1 MKDNLIEQ
9 LKVQY
14 LGLVKKG
21 LQIQKK
27 GDIKAFVS
35 NAIEKEQIAQKI
47 QLLAR
52 SK

>member
-1 MKDNLIEQ
+1 MKKNLMEQ
-9 LKVQY
+9 LKAQY
-14 LGLVKKG
+14 FSSVKKG
-21 LQIQKK
+21 LQIQKQ

-35 NAIEKEQIAQKI
+35 NAIEAEQIAQKM

>member
-1 MKDNLIEQ
+1 MKENLMNQ
-9 LKVQY
+9 LKAQY
-14 LGLVKKG
+14 FNSVKKG
-21 LQIQKK
+21 LQIQRQ

-35 NAIEKEQIAQKI
+35 NAIETENIAQKM